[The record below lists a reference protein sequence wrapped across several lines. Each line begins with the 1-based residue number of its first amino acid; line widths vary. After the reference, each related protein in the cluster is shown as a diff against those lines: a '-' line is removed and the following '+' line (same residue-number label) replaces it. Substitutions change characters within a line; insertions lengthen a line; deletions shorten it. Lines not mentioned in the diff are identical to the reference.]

1 MRLMTICYKVAAK
14 EADVLKGRPA
24 MPERR
29 DEAIVMEI
37 GCGFA
42 QHLSITMWG
51 GEYICTMSTTGGH
64 AFNSVITRIN
74 ADSPIEV
81 REDYADNTKAF
92 CQWLE
97 KDLVDRLVANKFL
110 RSLE

>member
-1 MRLMTICYKVAAK
+1 
-14 EADVLKGRPA
+14 

-42 QHLSITMWG
+42 QHLSITMWH

-64 AFNSVITRIN
+64 AFNSVITRIK

-81 REDYADNTKAF
+81 REDHADNTKEF

-97 KDLVDRLVANKFL
+97 KDLVDKLVANKFL